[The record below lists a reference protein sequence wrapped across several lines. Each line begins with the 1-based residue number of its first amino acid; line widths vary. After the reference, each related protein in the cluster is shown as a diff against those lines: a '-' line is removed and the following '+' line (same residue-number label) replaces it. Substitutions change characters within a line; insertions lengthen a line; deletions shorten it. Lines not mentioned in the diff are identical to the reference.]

1 MKTLPDYLRKGM
13 KLVIVGCNPSESS
26 VRAGHYY
33 AGRGNQFWPTLYES
47 GVVPEPF
54 DYPDDRRIIEFGIG
68 LTDLVKRPTKGIEEL
83 NREDFAEGRIVLA
96 QKLEEFAPRV
106 IAFNGKM
113 TYEQF
118 AQRKCRYGLQKGSLY
133 GAQIYV
139 LPSTSGQNARGKTER
154 VKHFRN
160 LARLL
165 ERSAKAKE
173 SGRAE

>member
-13 KLVIVGCNPSESS
+13 KLVIVGCNPTESS

-68 LTDLVKRPTKGIEEL
+68 LTDLVKRPTKAVEEL
-83 NREDFAEGRIVLA
+83 TREDYAEGRIVLG
-96 QKLEEFAPRV
+96 QKLEEFSPRV
-106 IAFNGKM
+106 VAFNGKF

-118 AQRKCRYGLQKGSLY
+118 AQRKCNFGLQKGLLY
-133 GAQIYV
+133 GALV
-139 LPSTSGQNARGKTER
+139 FVVPSTGNQNSRGKSDRIRLFKKLAQLVEKTE
-154 VKHFRN
+154 K
-160 LARLL
+160 AR
-165 ERSAKAKE
+165 E
-173 SGRAE
+173 SQHP